1 MCFPLFLSWGK
12 VFDAKKRLV
21 ICRHIL
27 EREVEDHALIKLS
40 VATTPRYSDG
50 RKEKKRESDGHSGG
64 LWVVDETRPRSAFCV
79 LLALGKDTILEE
91 EGATSTTR
99 ISLQLESR
107 FIIPNRFRSLLSLSR
122 YLGGEYNRVAFARG
136 KNATLTLK
144 ITSPFVRASSR
155 SSR

>member
-27 EREVEDHALIKLS
+27 EREVEEDALKLAV
-40 VATTPRYSDG
+40 VAPPRSDG

-79 LLALGKDTILEE
+79 LLVLGKDILEE